1 MNWFQTV
8 TRESGWKMTELGD
21 GYAKGTID
29 TLSSGHVVWSV
40 PADDGWTVT
49 IDGQKTRTFSAYKA
63 FLGIHIPAGT
73 HEITIRYT
81 PAGYRTGV
89 FVTCGSVLL
98 MVFLSVTFII
108 PKKSRK
114 KKEDPE
120 EKKESGE
127 KETEV

>member
-1 MNWFQTV
+1 
-8 TRESGWKMTELGD
+8 
-21 GYAKGTID
+21 
-29 TLSSGHVVWSV
+29 
-40 PADDGWTVT
+40 
-49 IDGQKTRTFSAYKA
+49 
-63 FLGIHIPAGT
+63 
-73 HEITIRYT
+73 
-81 PAGYRTGV
+81 
-89 FVTCGSVLL
+89 